1 VRRVPD
7 ATPLFPTKERGLH
20 QHVRFRTLGTIASS
34 RFETPIETRFSDV
47 DRRNSAVVSRD
58 TELALA

>member
-1 VRRVPD
+1 VRRVLD
-7 ATPLFPTKERGLH
+7 ATPLFPTKAR
-20 QHVRFRTLGTIASS
+20 VRFWTLGTIASS